1 MLLSDIMAM
10 PTPGDKYHIAVET
23 CATGPMV
30 RAVIHEGSGM
40 QWVESGGT
48 IVVLPATIVNAKQLT
63 GQRLGRDERKTL
75 RDSYAVANVATK
87 KGPIT
92 GKVIAG
98 AALHG
103 GVLHMSA
110 SDRATV
116 EVMPNRFMKNE

>member
-75 RDSYAVANVATK
+75 RDSYAVANVVTK
-87 KGPIT
+87 KAR
-92 GKVIAG
+92 KVQ
-98 AALHG
+98 
-103 GVLHMSA
+103 
-110 SDRATV
+110 
-116 EVMPNRFMKNE
+116 NNERKINHERKSQCLCAWKVKK